1 MMSSSYTPPNPNKR
15 RNVMIA
21 ALAAVVVVVAAILIL
36 VSSGDSKTDSAAPSA
51 NAPLSGIKE
60 TKAMLDGIPQDGNT
74 LGKKNAPITMI
85 EFADYQCPF
94 CRDFALETMPILIND
109 YVRTGKLRME
119 FEPLTFIGPDSE
131 TAARAGVA
139 AGQQDLE
146 WNYGHLLYFNQG
158 EERSGYVTDA
168 FIDKLYAGA
177 GVNAAKANAYRKT
190 PAAAVPIAA
199 ASASA
204 QKYGVA
210 STPSF
215 VIGPT
220 GGPYTKLEV
229 DITDADAFRSA
240 FDALLK

>member
-1 MMSSSYTPPNPNKR
+1 MSTAYTPPNPNKR

-21 ALAAVVVVVAAILIL
+21 GLVAVVVVVAAVLIL
-36 VSSGDSKTDSAAPSA
+36 VSSGDNANENAAPAA
-51 NAPLSGIKE
+51 NAPLRGLKE
-60 TKAMLDGIPQDGNT
+60 TNAMLKGIPQDGNA
-74 LGKKNAPITMI
+74 LGEKNAPVTMI
-85 EFADYQCPF
+85 EYADYQCPF
-94 CRDFALETMPILIND
+94 CRDYALETMPILIND
-109 YVRTGKLRME
+109 YVRSGKLRME

-139 AGQQDLE
+139 AGQQNLE
-146 WNYGHLLYFNQG
+146 WNYTHLFFFNQG
-158 EERSGYVTDA
+158 EERSGFVTDA

-190 PAAAVPIAA
+190 PAAAVPIAE
-199 ASASA
+199 ASANA

-215 VIGPT
+215 VVGPT

-229 DITDADAFRSA
+229 EISNPDAFKAA

>member
-1 MMSSSYTPPNPNKR
+1 MSTAYTPPNPSKR

-21 ALAAVVVVVAAILIL
+21 ALVAVVVVVAAVLIL
-36 VSSGDSKTDSAAPSA
+36 VSSGDSTSENAAPAA
-51 NAPLSGIKE
+51 NAPLRGLQE
-60 TKAMLDGIPQDGNT
+60 TNAMLKGIPQDGNA
-74 LGKKNAPITMI
+74 LGEKNAPVTMI
-85 EFADYQCPF
+85 EYADYQCPF
-94 CRDFALETMPILIND
+94 CRDYALNTMPVLIND

-139 AGQQDLE
+139 AGQQNLE
-146 WNYGHLLYFNQG
+146 WNFTHLFFFNQG

-177 GVNAAKANAYRKT
+177 GVDAAKANAYRKT
-190 PAAAVPIAA
+190 PAAAVPIAE
-199 ASASA
+199 ASANA

-215 VIGPT
+215 VVGPT

-229 DITDADAFRSA
+229 EISNADAFKAA

>member
-1 MMSSSYTPPNPNKR
+1 MSTAYTPPNPNKR

-21 ALAAVVVVVAAILIL
+21 GLVAVVVVVAAVLIL
-36 VSSGDSKTDSAAPSA
+36 VSSGDNANENAAPAA
-51 NAPLSGIKE
+51 NAPLRGVKE
-60 TKAMLDGIPQDGNT
+60 TNAMLKGIPQDGNA
-74 LGKKNAPITMI
+74 LGEKNAPVTMI
-85 EFADYQCPF
+85 EYADYQCPF
-94 CRDFALETMPILIND
+94 CRDYALETMPILIND
-109 YVRTGKLRME
+109 YVRSGKLRLE

-139 AGQQDLE
+139 AGQQNLE
-146 WNYGHLLYFNQG
+146 WNYTHLFFFNQG

-168 FIDKLYAGA
+168 LIDKLYAGA

-190 PAAAVPIAA
+190 PAAAVPIAE
-199 ASASA
+199 ASANA

-215 VIGPT
+215 VVGPT
-220 GGPYTKLEV
+220 GGPYTKLDVE
-229 DITDADAFRSA
+229 ISNPDAFKAA

>member
-1 MMSSSYTPPNPNKR
+1 
-15 RNVMIA
+15 V
-21 ALAAVVVVVAAILIL
+21 AAVLIL
-36 VSSGDSKTDSAAPSA
+36 VSSGDNTNENAAPAA
-51 NAPLSGIKE
+51 NAPLRGLKE
-60 TKAMLDGIPQDGNT
+60 TKAMLKGIPQDGNA
-74 LGKKNAPITMI
+74 LGEKNAPVTMI
-85 EFADYQCPF
+85 EYADYQCPF
-94 CRDFALETMPILIND
+94 CRDYALETMPILIND

-146 WNYGHLLYFNQG
+146 WNYTHLFFFNQG

-190 PAAAVPIAA
+190 PAAAVPIAE
-199 ASASA
+199 ASANA

-215 VIGPT
+215 VVGPT

-229 DITDADAFRSA
+229 EISNPDAFKAA

>member
-1 MMSSSYTPPNPNKR
+1 
-15 RNVMIA
+15 MIA
-21 ALAAVVVVVAAILIL
+21 GLAAVVVVVAAILIL
-36 VSSGDSKTDSAAPSA
+36 VSSGDSSSDSAAPSA
-51 NAPLSGIKE
+51 NAPLKGVSE
-60 TKAMLDGIPQDGNT
+60 TKAMLDGIAQDGNA
-74 LGKKNAPITMI
+74 LGDKNAPVTMI
-85 EFADYQCPF
+85 EYADYQCPF
-94 CRDFALETMPILIND
+94 CRDYALNTMPVLIND
-109 YVRTGKLRME
+109 YVRSGKLRLE

-139 AGQQDLE
+139 AGQQNLE
-146 WNYGHLLYFNQG
+146 WNYTHLFFFNQG

-177 GVNAAKANAYRKT
+177 GVDAAKANAYRKT
-190 PAAAVPIAA
+190 PAAAVPIAE
-199 ASASA
+199 ASANA

-215 VIGPT
+215 VVGPT

-229 DITDADAFRSA
+229 EISNADAFKAA

>member
-1 MMSSSYTPPNPNKR
+1 MSTAYTPPNPNKR

-21 ALAAVVVVVAAILIL
+21 GLVAVVVVVAAVLIL
-36 VSSGDSKTDSAAPSA
+36 VSSGDNANENAAPAA
-51 NAPLSGIKE
+51 NAPLRGLKE
-60 TKAMLDGIPQDGNT
+60 TKAMLKGIPQDGNA
-74 LGKKNAPITMI
+74 LGEKNAPVTMI
-85 EFADYQCPF
+85 EYADYQCPF
-94 CRDFALETMPILIND
+94 CRDYALETMPILITD
-109 YVRTGKLRME
+109 YVRSGKLRLE

-139 AGQQDLE
+139 AGQQNLE
-146 WNYGHLLYFNQG
+146 WNYTHLFFFNQG

-168 FIDKLYAGA
+168 LIDKLYAGA

-190 PAAAVPIAA
+190 PAAAVPIAE
-199 ASASA
+199 ASANA

-215 VIGPT
+215 VVGPT
-220 GGPYTKLEV
+220 GGPYTKLDVE
-229 DITDADAFRSA
+229 ISNPDAFKAA

>member
-1 MMSSSYTPPNPNKR
+1 MSTPYTPPNPNKR

-21 ALAAVVVVVAAILIL
+21 GLAAVVVIVAAVLIL
-36 VSSGDSKTDSAAPSA
+36 VSSGDNANENAAPA
-51 NAPLSGIKE
+51 AHAPLRGVKE
-60 TKAMLDGIPQDGNT
+60 TTAMLTGIPQDGNA
-74 LGKKNAPITMI
+74 LGKKNAPVTMI
-85 EFADYQCPF
+85 EYADYQCPF
-94 CRDFALETMPILIND
+94 CRDYALETMPILIND
-109 YVRTGKLRME
+109 YVRSGKLRLE

-139 AGQQDLE
+139 AGQQNLE
-146 WNYGHLLYFNQG
+146 WNYTHLFFFNQG
-158 EERSGYVTDA
+158 EERSGFVTDA
-168 FIDKLYAGA
+168 FIDKLYGGA

-190 PAAAVPIAA
+190 PAAAVPIAE
-199 ASASA
+199 ASANA

-215 VIGPT
+215 VVGPT

-229 DITDADAFRSA
+229 EISNPDAFKAA

>member
-1 MMSSSYTPPNPNKR
+1 MSTPYTPPNPNKR

-21 ALAAVVVVVAAILIL
+21 GLAAVVVIVAAVLIL
-36 VSSGDSKTDSAAPSA
+36 VSSGDNANENAAPAA
-51 NAPLSGIKE
+51 NAPLRGVKE
-60 TKAMLDGIPQDGNT
+60 TNAMLKGIPQDGNA
-74 LGKKNAPITMI
+74 LGKKNAPVTMI
-85 EFADYQCPF
+85 EYADYQCPF
-94 CRDFALETMPILIND
+94 CRDYALETMPILIND
-109 YVRTGKLRME
+109 YVRSGKLRLE

-139 AGQQDLE
+139 AGQQNLE
-146 WNYGHLLYFNQG
+146 WNYTHLFFFNQG
-158 EERSGYVTDA
+158 EERSGFVTDA
-168 FIDKLYAGA
+168 FIDKLYGGA

-190 PAAAVPIAA
+190 PAAAVPIAE
-199 ASASA
+199 ASANA

-215 VIGPT
+215 VVGPT

-229 DITDADAFRSA
+229 EISNPDAFKAA